1 VIRKRGRARPD
12 ARNVSDN
19 PARGKAQGRIV
30 SPAQRAP
37 GRRTADGSEAQKL
50 TPSHPRPLA
59 FADLVFSTGDRS
71 PRRKSTGADREARTA
86 RGPGPA
92 EMSNA
97 MIADENAIIEPR
109 RLCGACVSTRPA
121 GSNLRRDRTPGAPS
135 GDERGK
141 TCIARPGTLGSNRVA
156 ERLAKKARLANDPS
170 RAADLQR
177 RRSSGPGRW
186 RACQARVHQPN
197 GLVRR
202 TSGSVPPVAPA
213 RTIED
218 LRHEAGQQAVY
229 PPPRTVGCLMPTR
242 ERPIRLERP
251 GPRVR
256 HPSIIAT
263 RPLQRKTA
271 GATLISPAGSY
282 STSAGRCRR

>member
-1 VIRKRGRARPD
+1 
-12 ARNVSDN
+12 
-19 PARGKAQGRIV
+19 
-30 SPAQRAP
+30 
-37 GRRTADGSEAQKL
+37 
-50 TPSHPRPLA
+50 
-59 FADLVFSTGDRS
+59 
-71 PRRKSTGADREARTA
+71 
-86 RGPGPA
+86 
-92 EMSNA
+92 M
-97 MIADENAIIEPR
+97 
-109 RLCGACVSTRPA
+109 CGACVSTRPA

-156 ERLAKKARLANDPS
+156 ERHAKKARLANDPS

-186 RACQARVHQPN
+186 RACQARVHQPD

-256 HPSIIAT
+256 HASIIAT

-282 STSAGRCRR
+282 SHERGPVQEMKRRSGIVRRLAAPDSASEASERCRGRKPQERRPTCGGPPTPGILCRRGARAGSGRSCEMKAGRVRGALR